1 MNEKPKYFNKLIKN
15 FLFSNLNGELLHNV
29 KEIYDN
35 QPHFNSDN
43 NCLFIANN
51 NLAYKLTYRSQAFST
66 N

>member
-35 QPHFNSDN
+35 QIEIEKKKDE
-43 NCLFIANN
+43 ITK
-51 NLAYKLTYRSQAFST
+51 NLNQIEMLRKKLETDYSE
-66 N
+66 